1 MNFLWPIY
9 YLGIQL
15 YRISLKLAARFND
28 KAYEWVNG
36 RRKLAPV
43 WKKLKEVNE
52 QRIWVHCASL
62 GEFEQGKP
70 LIEALKEAYPG
81 YKIVLTF
88 FSPSGYQV
96 RKNTPVADYVF
107 YMPLDGPSASRRFI
121 KAIQPKMVFFVKYEF
136 WYFYGRYLSK
146 KKIPFF
152 CVSAIFRV
160 DQVFFKWYGG
170 FFKQMLMRY
179 NHLFVQDQ
187 ASLKL
192 LYKNAIS
199 KVTVAGDT
207 RFDAVCKIA
216 SEQKHIEEIETFKSD
231 RKLIVVGS
239 SWKSDMHV
247 IEKWIDDVADD
258 FCFVIAPHEIKE
270 SEMVELES
278 KYNGSTIRY
287 SKIEGNSSEKYK
299 ILIIDNVGLL
309 SRIYRYADYVYIG
322 GGFGVGIHNVLEA
335 AVYGAPIFFGPNY
348 EKFNEA
354 VELIK
359 LKSAFAVNDGNQL
372 LAVFNDLK
380 SDATNYNQ
388 VVEANKKFVETRN
401 GATKII
407 VDYLKINNI
416 S

>member
-1 MNFLWPIY
+1 MNFLWPLY

-15 YRISLKLAARFND
+15 YRLSIKIVARFND

-36 RRKLAPV
+36 RRQLAPE
-43 WKKLKEVNE
+43 WKKLKNVQE

-70 LIEALKEAYPG
+70 LIEALKESFPG

-96 RKNTPVADYVF
+96 RKNTPTADYVF

-152 CVSAIFRV
+152 CVSAIFREN
-160 DQVFFKWYGG
+160 QVFFKWYGG
-170 FFKQMLMRY
+170 FFKQMLMRF

-207 RFDAVCKIA
+207 RFDAVCKNAAEHKQIT
-216 SEQKHIEEIETFKSD
+216 EIEAFKSD
-231 RKLIVVGS
+231 KKLIVIGS

-247 IEKWIDDVADD
+247 VEKWINAVNED

-270 SEMVELES
+270 VEMADLER
-278 KYNGSTIRY
+278 KYNGLAIRY
-287 SKIEGNSSEKYK
+287 SKAGGFSLEKYK

-309 SRIYRYADYVYIG
+309 SRIYRYANYVYIG
-322 GGFGVGIHNVLEA
+322 GGFGVGIHNILEA

-354 VELIK
+354 VELVK
-359 LKSAFAVNDGNQL
+359 LKSAFAVNDGSQL

-380 SDATNYNQ
+380 SDATKYNQ
-388 VVEANKKFVETRN
+388 VVEINKKFVETRE

>member
-1 MNFLWPIY
+1 MSFLWPIY
-9 YLGIQL
+9 YLCIQL
-15 YRISLKLAARFND
+15 YRLSIKIAARFNG
-28 KAYEWVNG
+28 KAYEWLNG
-36 RRKLAPV
+36 RRQLADV
-43 WKKLKEVNE
+43 WKKLKDVQE

-81 YKIVLTF
+81 HKIVLTF

-121 KAIQPKMVFFVKYEF
+121 KAIQPRMVFFVKYEF
-136 WYFYGRYLSK
+136 WYFYGRYLAK

-152 CVSAIFRV
+152 CVSAIFREN
-160 DQVFFKWYGG
+160 QVFFKWYGG
-170 FFKQMLMRY
+170 FFKYMLMRY

-187 ASLKL
+187 ASLRL
-192 LYKNAIS
+192 LYKNSIS

-216 SEQKHIEEIETFKSD
+216 AAQKELTDIESFKSNK
-231 RKLIVVGS
+231 KLIVVGS

-247 IEKWIDDVADD
+247 LKKWMDSVNDD
-258 FCFVIAPHEIKE
+258 FRFVIAPHEIKE
-270 SEMVELES
+270 NELTEIES
-278 KYNGSTIRY
+278 TSNGHAIRY
-287 SKIEGNSSEKYK
+287 SKVEGTSLADFK
-299 ILIIDNVGLL
+299 ILIIDSVGLL
-309 SRIYRYADYVYIG
+309 SSIYRYADYVYIG
-322 GGFGVGIHNVLEA
+322 GGFGVGIHNILEA
-335 AVYGAPIFFGPNY
+335 AVFGAPIFFGPNY

-354 VELIK
+354 VELVK
-359 LKSAFAVNDGNQL
+359 LKSAFVVNNGNDL
-372 LAVFNDLK
+372 LAIFNDLNT
-380 SDATNYNQ
+380 DAVKYNQ
-388 VVEANKKFVETRN
+388 AVEINKQYVETRK

-407 VDYLKINNI
+407 VDYLKINAI

>member
-1 MNFLWPIY
+1 MNFLWPFY

-15 YRISLKLAARFND
+15 YRLLIKIAARFND
-28 KAYEWVNG
+28 KAYEWING
-36 RRKLAPV
+36 RRRLASE
-43 WKKLKEVNE
+43 WKKLKNVQE

-70 LIEALKEAYPG
+70 LIEALKEAFPN

-96 RKNTPVADYVF
+96 RKNTPIADYVF

-121 KAIQPKMVFFVKYEF
+121 KAIKPKMVFFVKYEF
-136 WYFYGRYLSK
+136 WYFYGRYLAK

-152 CVSAIFRV
+152 CVSAIFREN
-160 DQVFFKWYGG
+160 QVFFKWYGG

-216 SEQKHIEEIETFKSD
+216 AEHKQIAEIEAFKSD
-231 RKLIVVGS
+231 KKLIVVGS
-239 SWKSDMHV
+239 SWKSDMPV
-247 IEKWIDDVADD
+247 VEKWIESVGND
-258 FCFVIAPHEIKE
+258 FRFVIAPHEIKE
-270 SEMVELES
+270 VEMADLER

-287 SKIEGNSSEKYK
+287 SKTEGVSLEKYK
-299 ILIIDNVGLL
+299 ILIVDNVGLL

-322 GGFGVGIHNVLEA
+322 GGFGVGIHNILEA
-335 AVYGAPIFFGPNY
+335 AVYGAPIFFGTNY

-354 VELIK
+354 IELVK
-359 LKSAFAVNDGNQL
+359 LKSAFSVNDGNDL
-372 LAVFNDLK
+372 IVVFNELK
-380 SDATNYNQ
+380 SDAVKYNQ
-388 VVEANKKFVETRN
+388 VIETNKKFVETRK

>member
-1 MNFLWPIY
+1 MSFLWPIY
-9 YLGIQL
+9 YLCIQL
-15 YRISLKLAARFND
+15 YRLSIKIAARFNG
-28 KAYEWVNG
+28 KAYEWLNG
-36 RRKLAPV
+36 RRQLADV
-43 WKKLKEVNE
+43 WKKLKDVQE

-81 YKIVLTF
+81 HKIVLTF

-121 KAIQPKMVFFVKYEF
+121 KAIQPRMVFFVKYEF
-136 WYFYGRYLSK
+136 WYFYGRYLAK

-152 CVSAIFRV
+152 CVSAIFREN
-160 DQVFFKWYGG
+160 QVFFKWYGG
-170 FFKQMLMRY
+170 FFKYMLMRY

-187 ASLKL
+187 ASLRL
-192 LYKNAIS
+192 LYKNSIS

-216 SEQKHIEEIETFKSD
+216 AAQKKLTDIESFKSNK
-231 RKLIVVGS
+231 KLIVVGS

-247 IEKWIDDVADD
+247 LKKWMDSVNDD
-258 FCFVIAPHEIKE
+258 FRFVIAPHEIKE
-270 SEMVELES
+270 NELTEIES
-278 KYNGSTIRY
+278 TSNGHAIRY
-287 SKIEGNSSEKYK
+287 SKVEGTSLADFK
-299 ILIIDNVGLL
+299 ILIIDSVGLL
-309 SRIYRYADYVYIG
+309 SSIYRYADYVYIG
-322 GGFGVGIHNVLEA
+322 GGFGVGIHNILEA
-335 AVYGAPIFFGPNY
+335 AVFGAPIFFGPNY

-354 VELIK
+354 VELVK
-359 LKSAFAVNDGNQL
+359 LKSAFVVNNGNDL
-372 LAVFNDLK
+372 LAIFNDLNT
-380 SDATNYNQ
+380 DAVKYNQ
-388 VVEANKKFVETRN
+388 AVEINKQYVETRK

-407 VDYLKINNI
+407 VDYLKINAI

>member
-1 MNFLWPIY
+1 MNFLWPLY

-15 YRISLKLAARFND
+15 YRLSIKVAAPFNQ
-28 KAYEWVNG
+28 KAHQWLIG
-36 RRKLAPV
+36 RRQLAPV
-43 WKKLKEVNE
+43 WKKLKDVQE

-70 LIEALKEAYPG
+70 LIEALKEAYPD

-88 FSPSGYQV
+88 FSPSGYNV

-136 WYFYGRYLSK
+136 WYFYGRYLAK

-152 CVSAIFRV
+152 CVSAIFREN
-160 DQVFFKWYGG
+160 QVFFKWYGG

-192 LYKNAIS
+192 LYKKAIA

-207 RFDAVCKIA
+207 RFDAVSKIA
-216 SEQKHIEEIETFKSD
+216 AEHKHLDNIESFKAN

-239 SWKSDMHV
+239 SWKADMHV
-247 IEKWIDDVADD
+247 VEKWIDAVTND

-270 SEMVELES
+270 EEISEIES
-278 KYNGSTIRY
+278 KYNGMTIRY
-287 SKIEGNSSEKYK
+287 SKIDNKPLKDFK

-322 GGFGVGIHNVLEA
+322 GGFGVGIHNILEA

-348 EKFNEA
+348 NKFNEA
-354 VELIK
+354 VELVK
-359 LKSAFAVNDGNQL
+359 LKSAFAVNNSNDL
-372 LAVFNDLK
+372 LHVFNELK
-380 SDATNYNQ
+380 SNTSKYNQ
-388 VVEANKKFVETRN
+388 VIESNKKFVETRN

-407 VDYLKINNI
+407 VDYLKINAV

>member
-1 MNFLWPIY
+1 MNFLWPLY
-9 YLGIQL
+9 YLVIQL
-15 YRISLKLAARFND
+15 YRLSIKIVARFND

-36 RRKLAPV
+36 RRRLAPE
-43 WKKLKEVNE
+43 WKKLKNVQE
-52 QRIWVHCASL
+52 QRIWFHCASL

-70 LIEALKEAYPG
+70 LIEALKEAYPD

-121 KAIQPKMVFFVKYEF
+121 KAIQPNMVFFVKYEF
-136 WYFYGRYLSK
+136 WYFYGRYLAK

-152 CVSAIFRV
+152 CVSAIFREN
-160 DQVFFKWYGG
+160 QVFFKWYGG

-187 ASLKL
+187 RSLKL

-216 SEQKHIEEIETFKSD
+216 AEHKQIAEIEAFKSD
-231 RKLIVVGS
+231 KKLIVVGS

-247 IEKWIDDVADD
+247 VETWMDSVNHD

-270 SEMVELES
+270 EEICEIES

-287 SKIEGNSSEKYK
+287 SKAEGAALKKYK

-322 GGFGVGIHNVLEA
+322 GGFGAGIHNILEA

-354 VELIK
+354 VELVK
-359 LKSAFAVNDGNQL
+359 SKSAFAVQNANDL
-372 LAVFNDLK
+372 LVVFNELNTDSAK
-380 SDATNYNQ
+380 YNQ
-388 VVEANKKFVETRN
+388 VFETNKKFVETRK
-401 GATKII
+401 GATNIV
-407 VDYLKINNI
+407 VDYLKINNV

>member
-1 MNFLWPIY
+1 MNFLWPFY

-15 YRISLKLAARFND
+15 YRLSIKIAARFND

-36 RRKLAPV
+36 RKKLAPV
-43 WKKLKEVNE
+43 WKKLKNIQE

-70 LIEALKEAYPG
+70 LIEALKEAYPE

-96 RKNTPVADYVF
+96 RKNTPIADYVF

-136 WYFYGRYLSK
+136 WYFYGRYLAK

-152 CVSAIFRV
+152 CVSAIFREN
-160 DQVFFKWYGG
+160 QVFFKWYGG

-216 SEQKHIEEIETFKSD
+216 SEHKHIEKIEAFKSNK
-231 RKLIVVGS
+231 KLIVVGS

-247 IEKWIDDVADD
+247 IEKWIDAVGND
-258 FCFVIAPHEIKE
+258 FSFVIVPHEIKE
-270 SEMVELES
+270 EEINDIES
-278 KYNGSTIRY
+278 KYNGLAIRY
-287 SKIEGNSSEKYK
+287 SKAEGVMLADYK

-322 GGFGVGIHNVLEA
+322 GGFGVGIHNILEA
-335 AVYGAPIFFGPNY
+335 AVYGAPIFFGPNHK
-348 EKFNEA
+348 KFNEA
-354 VELIK
+354 VELVK
-359 LKSAFAVNDGNQL
+359 LKSAFAVNDGNEL
-372 LAVFNDLK
+372 LSIFNDLDTDVVK
-380 SDATNYNQ
+380 YNQ
-388 VVEANKKFVETRN
+388 LLETNKKFVETRK
-401 GATKII
+401 GATAII

>member
-15 YRISLKLAARFND
+15 YRISLKFAARFND

-36 RRKLAPV
+36 RRKLAHV

-152 CVSAIFRV
+152 CMSAIFREN
-160 DQVFFKWYGG
+160 QVFFKWYGG

-216 SEQKHIEEIETFKSD
+216 AERKQIAEIEAFKSN
-231 RKLIVVGS
+231 KQLIVVGS

-247 IEKWIDDVADD
+247 IEKWINDVADD
-258 FCFVIAPHEIKE
+258 YCFVIAPHEIKE
-270 SEMVELES
+270 SEMTELES
-278 KYNGSTIRY
+278 TYNGSTIRY
-287 SKIEGNSSEKYK
+287 SKAEGVSLEKYK
-299 ILIIDNVGLL
+299 ILIVDNVGLL

-322 GGFGVGIHNVLEA
+322 GGFGVGIHNILEA

-359 LKSAFAVNDGNQL
+359 LKSAFAVNDGKQL
-372 LAVFNDLK
+372 LAIFNDLK
-380 SDATNYNQ
+380 SDAANYNQ
-388 VVEANKKFVETRN
+388 VVEANKKFVDMRK
-401 GATKII
+401 GATNII

>member
-1 MNFLWPIY
+1 MSFLWPIY
-9 YLGIQL
+9 YLCIQL
-15 YRISLKLAARFND
+15 YRLSIKVAARFNG
-28 KAYEWVNG
+28 KAYEWLNG
-36 RRKLAPV
+36 RRELAVV
-43 WKKLKEVNE
+43 WKKLKDVQE

-81 YKIVLTF
+81 HKIVLTF
-88 FSPSGYQV
+88 FSPSGYNV

-136 WYFYGRYLSK
+136 WYFYGRYLAK
-146 KKIPFF
+146 KKTPFF
-152 CVSAIFRV
+152 CMSAIFR
-160 DQVFFKWYGG
+160 DNQIFFKWYGG

-216 SEQKHIEEIETFKSD
+216 SEYKHIEKIDAFKSTK
-231 RKLIVVGS
+231 KLIVVGS
-239 SWKSDMHV
+239 SWKADMHL
-247 IEKWIDDVADD
+247 IEKWIDAVGND
-258 FCFVIAPHEIKE
+258 FSFVIVPHEIKE
-270 SEMVELES
+270 EEINEIES
-278 KYNGSTIRY
+278 KYNGLAIRY
-287 SKIEGNSSEKYK
+287 SKAEGVILTDYK

-309 SRIYRYADYVYIG
+309 SRIYHYADYVYIG
-322 GGFGVGIHNVLEA
+322 GGFGVGIHNILEA

-354 VELIK
+354 VELVK
-359 LKSAFAVNDGNQL
+359 LKSAFVVNNGNDL
-372 LAVFNDLK
+372 LAIFNDLNT
-380 SDATNYNQ
+380 DVDRYNQ
-388 VVEANKKFVETRN
+388 AVEINKKYVETRK

-407 VDYLKINNI
+407 VDYLKINAI

>member
-1 MNFLWPIY
+1 MSFLWPIY

-15 YRISLKLAARFND
+15 YRLSIKVAARFND
-28 KAYEWVNG
+28 KAYQWLNG
-36 RRKLAPV
+36 RRQLAPV
-43 WKKLKEVNE
+43 WKKLKDIQE

-70 LIEALKEAYPG
+70 LIEALKEAYPDH
-81 YKIVLTF
+81 KIVLTF
-88 FSPSGYQV
+88 FSPSGYNV

-136 WYFYGRYLSK
+136 WYFYGRYLAK

-152 CVSAIFRV
+152 CVSAIFREN
-160 DQVFFKWYGG
+160 QVFFKWYGG

-192 LYKNAIS
+192 LYKKAIA

-216 SEQKHIEEIETFKSD
+216 AEHKSIADVEVFKSD
-231 RKLIVVGS
+231 RKLIVIGS
-239 SWKSDMHV
+239 SWKADMHV
-247 IEKWIDDVADD
+247 VENWIDAVADG

-270 SEMVELES
+270 EDIREVES
-278 KYNGSTIRY
+278 KYNGMTIRY
-287 SKIEGNSSEKYK
+287 SKIDNKPLKDFK

-322 GGFGVGIHNVLEA
+322 GGFGVGIHNILEA

-348 EKFNEA
+348 KKFNEA
-354 VELIK
+354 VELVK
-359 LKSAFAVNDGNQL
+359 LKSAFTVQDSEDL
-372 LAVFNDLK
+372 LSVFNELK
-380 SDATNYNQ
+380 SDQIKYNQ
-388 VVEANKKFVETRN
+388 VCESNKKFVETRK

-407 VDYLKINNI
+407 VDYLKINGI

>member
-36 RRKLAPV
+36 RRKLAPE

-52 QRIWVHCASL
+52 KRIWVHCASL

-152 CVSAIFRV
+152 CVSAIFRE

-287 SKIEGNSSEKYK
+287 SKAGGFSLEKYK

-309 SRIYRYADYVYIG
+309 SRIYRYADFVYIG
-322 GGFGVGIHNVLEA
+322 GGFGVGIHNILEA

-359 LKSAFAVNDGNQL
+359 LKSAFAVNDGKQL
-372 LAVFNDLK
+372 LAIFNDLK
-380 SDATNYNQ
+380 SDAANYNQ
-388 VVEANKKFVETRN
+388 VVEANKKFVDMRK

>member
-36 RRKLAPV
+36 RRKLAPI

-152 CVSAIFRV
+152 CVSAIFRE

-247 IEKWIDDVADD
+247 VEKWIDEVADD

-287 SKIEGNSSEKYK
+287 SKAGGFSLEKYK

-309 SRIYRYADYVYIG
+309 SRIYRYADFVYIG
-322 GGFGVGIHNVLEA
+322 GGFGVGIHNILEA

-372 LAVFNDLK
+372 LAIFNDLK
-380 SDATNYNQ
+380 SDAANYNQ
-388 VVEANKKFVETRN
+388 VVEANKKFVDMRK

>member
-1 MNFLWPIY
+1 MNFLWPFY

-15 YRISLKLAARFND
+15 YRLSIKIAARFND
-28 KAYEWVNG
+28 KAYEWING
-36 RRKLAPV
+36 RRRLASE
-43 WKKLKEVNE
+43 WKKLKNVQE

-70 LIEALKEAYPG
+70 LIEALKEAFPD

-96 RKNTPVADYVF
+96 RKNTPIADYVF

-121 KAIQPKMVFFVKYEF
+121 KAIKPKMVFFVKYEF
-136 WYFYGRYLSK
+136 WYFYGRYLAK

-152 CVSAIFRV
+152 CVSAIFREN
-160 DQVFFKWYGG
+160 QVFFKWYGG

-192 LYKNAIS
+192 LYKKAFS

-216 SEQKHIEEIETFKSD
+216 AEHKQIAEIEAFKSD
-231 RKLIVVGS
+231 KKLIVVGS
-239 SWKSDMHV
+239 SWKSDMPV
-247 IEKWIDDVADD
+247 VEKWIESVGNN
-258 FCFVIAPHEIKE
+258 FRFVIAPHEIKE
-270 SEMVELES
+270 VEMADLER

-287 SKIEGNSSEKYK
+287 SKTEGVSLEKYK
-299 ILIIDNVGLL
+299 ILIVDNVGLL

-322 GGFGVGIHNVLEA
+322 GGFGVGIHNILEA
-335 AVYGAPIFFGPNY
+335 AVYGAPIFFGTNY
-348 EKFNEA
+348 KKFNEA
-354 VELIK
+354 IELVK
-359 LKSAFAVNDGNQL
+359 LKSAFSVNDGNDL
-372 LAVFNDLK
+372 IVVFNELK
-380 SDATNYNQ
+380 SDAVKYNQ
-388 VVEANKKFVETRN
+388 VIETNKKFVETRK

>member
-36 RRKLAPV
+36 RRKLAPI

-152 CVSAIFRV
+152 CVSAIFRE

-247 IEKWIDDVADD
+247 VEKWIDEVADD

-287 SKIEGNSSEKYK
+287 SKAGGFSLEKYK

-309 SRIYRYADYVYIG
+309 SRIYRYADFVYIG
-322 GGFGVGIHNVLEA
+322 GGFGVGIHNILEA

-354 VELIK
+354 VELVK

-372 LAVFNDLK
+372 LAIFNDLK
-380 SDATNYNQ
+380 SDAANYNQ
-388 VVEANKKFVETRN
+388 IVEANKKFVDMRK

>member
-1 MNFLWPIY
+1 MNFLWPLY

-15 YRISLKLAARFND
+15 YRLSIKIASRFND
-28 KAYEWVNG
+28 KAYQWLNG
-36 RRKLAPV
+36 RRQLAPV
-43 WKKLKEVNE
+43 WKKLKDVQE

-70 LIEALKEAYPG
+70 LMEELKKAYPE

-88 FSPSGYQV
+88 FSPSGYNV
-96 RKNTPVADYVF
+96 RKNTSVADYVF

-136 WYFYGRYLSK
+136 WYFYGRYLAK

-152 CVSAIFRV
+152 CVSAIFREN
-160 DQVFFKWYGG
+160 QVFFKWYGG

-192 LYKNAIS
+192 LYKKAIA

-207 RFDAVCKIA
+207 RFDAVSKIA
-216 SEQKHIEEIETFKSD
+216 AEHKDIAEIEAFKSN
-231 RKLIVVGS
+231 KQLIVVGS
-239 SWKSDMHV
+239 SWKADMHV
-247 IEKWIDDVADD
+247 IETWMDSVNKD

-270 SEMVELES
+270 EEVCEIES
-278 KYNGSTIRY
+278 KYNGMTIRY
-287 SKIEGNSSEKYK
+287 SKIANKSLNDFK

-322 GGFGVGIHNVLEA
+322 GGFGVGIHNILES
-335 AVYGAPIFFGPNY
+335 AVYGAPIFFGPTY
-348 EKFNEA
+348 KKFNEA
-354 VELIK
+354 VELVKI
-359 LKSAFAVNDGNQL
+359 KSAFSVNDANDL
-372 LAVFNDLK
+372 LLVFNDLK
-380 SDATNYNQ
+380 SDPTKYNQ
-388 VVEANKKFVETRN
+388 ACESNKKFVETRK

-407 VDYLKINNI
+407 VDYLKINNV